1 MLKMYRLSTGTF
13 FYILWQA
20 RLLEQFFGLRD
31 QTHYFLVKL
40 VKFAVHACAYSTAM
54 MLMNITKT
62 FLTLVFTSGG
72 IHVIIIIEE
81 RKYK

>member
-1 MLKMYRLSTGTF
+1 MAGYTF
-13 FYILWQA
+13 RVAL
-20 RLLEQFFGLRD
+20 GLRD

-40 VKFAVHACAYSTAM
+40 VKFAVHECMYSTAM

-62 FLTLVFTSGG
+62 FLTLVFTSSLVY
-72 IHVIIIIEE
+72 VIIIIEE

>member
-1 MLKMYRLSTGTF
+1 MYRLSTGTF
-13 FYILWQA
+13 FIFYFVAVYTFRVTL
-20 RLLEQFFGLRD
+20 GLRD

-40 VKFAVHACAYSTAM
+40 VKFAVHECAYSTAM

-62 FLTLVFTSGG
+62 FLTLVFTSSLVY
-72 IHVIIIIEE
+72 VIIIIEE

>member
-1 MLKMYRLSTGTF
+1 MAGYTF
-13 FYILWQA
+13 RVTL
-20 RLLEQFFGLRD
+20 GLRD

-40 VKFAVHACAYSTAM
+40 VKFAVHACAYSAAM

-62 FLTLVFTSGG
+62 FLILVFTSGG
-72 IHVIIIIEE
+72 IYVIIIIEE